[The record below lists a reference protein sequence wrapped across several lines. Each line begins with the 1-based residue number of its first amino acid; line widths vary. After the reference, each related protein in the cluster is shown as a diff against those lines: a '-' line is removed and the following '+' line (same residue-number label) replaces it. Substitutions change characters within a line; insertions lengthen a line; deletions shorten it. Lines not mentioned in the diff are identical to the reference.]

1 MSFREKVDGHIE
13 ETLME
18 GVLPDVDDVLEMEV
32 PGQQRGPQKSGDE
45 GGPKSARA
53 REATFTDHTAPPS
66 FGGASRGKKFPCPPF
81 SNANRS
87 IPPAKFGG
95 AAKLK
100 EEAVQAV
107 LADLEAMQDAE

>member
-1 MSFREKVDGHIE
+1 MSFREKVDEHIE

-18 GVLPDVDDVLEMEV
+18 GVLPDVDDVLEIEV
-32 PGQQRGPQKSGDE
+32 PNQKSGPQASGDG

-53 REATFTDHTAPPS
+53 REATFTDHTAPPN
-66 FGGASRGKKFPCPPF
+66 FGGASRDKKFPCPPF

-95 AAKLK
+95 AAKIK
-100 EEAVQAV
+100 EEAIQAV